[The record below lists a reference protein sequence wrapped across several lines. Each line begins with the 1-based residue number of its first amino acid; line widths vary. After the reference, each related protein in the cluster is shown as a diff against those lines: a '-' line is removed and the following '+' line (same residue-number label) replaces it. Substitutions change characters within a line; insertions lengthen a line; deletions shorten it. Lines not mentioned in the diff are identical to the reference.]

1 MAEVAVDDVLFP
13 LKLRIDALFAE
24 NGGRVG
30 DSKEERERFHDKVYD
45 LTYSWMED
53 YEKHSTPASSP
64 ERQLLP
70 ALVHAAEEE
79 QKRAILGAQAAL
91 HQGSQMLAAGAPPR
105 SAVICAAFFWP
116 VISP

>member
-79 QKRAILGAQAAL
+79 QKMQDNDEVKRQQLEPQNMVE
-91 HQGSQMLAAGAPPR
+91 SQIEFVAHRRVTYPLKYP
-105 SAVICAAFFWP
+105 S
-116 VISP
+116 